1 MIAVVGAGP
10 VGMTMALLLA
20 RYGIECVLL
29 DEDERTTCEGS
40 RSICVQRASLEVFDR
55 IGCGEQ
61 IAEEGVTWTCGRTYY
76 RDVEL
81 FQVRFPAR
89 GAERFPPFVNL
100 GQERVEQILLERV
113 EADPLVDLRWRH
125 RVVGYREGVLEIEG
139 GGEVRADYVVACD
152 GPHSTLRKQLGLDF
166 PGHSHRDRFLIADI
180 RAKLPFPNERRFF
193 FDPPSNPGR
202 QVLVHPQPD
211 DVWRIDWQVPPEID
225 PEEERRGGHLDERIR
240 AIVGDTP
247 YQILWV
253 TSYTFHQRMLP
264 RFRSGR
270 VFFAGDAAHV
280 MSVFGARGMNSG
292 VQDAENLAWK
302 LWGVLD
308 GWAPEA
314 LLDTYD
320 TERRAAAAHNL
331 AVTDATMR
339 FMIPRTRAH
348 LLARHVLLRLSP
360 YVRPLRRFV
369 NSGKLSEPF
378 VYRDSPIV
386 QSGGE
391 RLDVPGVGFVV
402 LAPRA
407 IEPPRTRVPVEVR
420 RGDEPSFVVVRPDGH
435 VAARTDDPWR
445 LSELLERTAGGAVR
459 ASERIAA

>member
-1 MIAVVGAGP
+1 MSAVAVVGAGP
-10 VGMTMALLLA
+10 VGMTMALSLA
-20 RYGIECVLL
+20 RYGVPSVLL
-29 DEDERTTCEGS
+29 DEDEQTTCEGS

-55 IGCGEQ
+55 IGCGTQ

-81 FQVRFPAR
+81 FQVRFPAS
-89 GAERFPPFVNL
+89 GPERFPPFVNL
-100 GQERVEQILLERV
+100 GQQRVEEILLERV
-113 EADPLVDLRWRH
+113 EAEPLVDLRWRN
-125 RVVGYREGVLEIEG
+125 RVVGYRDGVLQIEG
-139 GGEVRADYVVACD
+139 GGELEAEYVVACD
-152 GPHSTLRKQLGLDF
+152 GPHSTLRRLLGLEF
-166 PGHSHRDRFLIADI
+166 PGHSHRDRFLIADV
-180 RAKLPFPNERRFF
+180 RAQLPFPSERRFF

-211 DVWRIDWQVPPEID
+211 DVWRIDWQVPPEVD
-225 PEEERRGGHLDERIR
+225 PEEERRSGRLDQRIR

-247 YQILWV
+247 YEIVWV
-253 TSYTFHQRMLP
+253 TAYTFHQRMLP
-264 RFRSGR
+264 RFREGR

-308 GWAPEA
+308 EWAPES

-339 FMIPRTRAH
+339 FMVPRTRAH
-348 LLARHVLLRLSP
+348 RLARHALLRLSQ

-369 NSGKLSEPF
+369 NSGRLSEPF
-378 VYRDSPIV
+378 VYRESPIV
-386 QSGGE
+386 AAGGE
-391 RLDVPGVGFVV
+391 RVDVQGRGFVALV
-402 LAPRA
+402 GAA
-407 IEPPRTRVPVEVR
+407 VEPPKTLVPLELR
-420 RGDEPSFVVVRPDGH
+420 HEGDGLVLVRPDGH
-435 VAARTDDPWR
+435 VAARTADASR
-445 LSELLERTAGGAVR
+445 LPELLELAV
-459 ASERIAA
+459 AA